1 MSDLHYWNYPTD
13 ILCGVGA
20 LEQLPR
26 HCALAGARRPL
37 LVTDPG
43 MLALEPLRLVRE
55 CLERAGIDHDLFH
68 ELSSNPSLAEV
79 QGGARRFEAD
89 GHDALIA
96 LGGGSALDA
105 AKGIALLSRDPHG
118 LERFEWTQTLRSYP
132 TLADYPPLGLPPL
145 LALPTT
151 AGTGSELGREAV
163 LTDTQLGIKRVVG
176 HRELLAACVFLDPRL
191 TRGLPPALSA
201 ATGMDALTHHLE
213 ALFSP
218 LYHPMSAGIALEG
231 VRLVRQHLENAVRD
245 GNDLAAREGMLVASA
260 SAAVAFQKGLG
271 GVHALAH
278 PLGARHHLH
287 HGLLNAVLLPYVLL
301 ANRPAIEADAAR
313 LARYL
318 NSTKRASTACWRGS
332 SNCARASAS
341 RRTSPPSAWM
351 ARTRNGWA
359 SRRWPTCRPRRPTPC
374 RSMPGIMRAST
385 ARRWPGLSPERSGPQ
400 AVDLQQVVDEGA
412 GGFAEGAPG
421 IDDHAVLHRVAQPLR
436 Q

>member
-26 HCALAGARRPL
+26 RCALAGARRPL

-43 MLALEPLRLVRE
+43 MRALEPLRLVRE

-79 QGGARRFEAD
+79 QGGARRFEAG

-218 LYHPMSAGIALEG
+218 LYHPMSA
-231 VRLVRQHLENAVRD
+231 
-245 GNDLAAREGMLVASA
+245 AS
-260 SAAVAFQKGLG
+260 
-271 GVHALAH
+271 
-278 PLGARHHLH
+278 
-287 HGLLNAVLLPYVLL
+287 
-301 ANRPAIEADAAR
+301 
-313 LARYL
+313 
-318 NSTKRASTACWRGS
+318 
-332 SNCARASAS
+332 
-341 RRTSPPSAWM
+341 
-351 ARTRNGWA
+351 
-359 SRRWPTCRPRRPTPC
+359 
-374 RSMPGIMRAST
+374 
-385 ARRWPGLSPERSGPQ
+385 
-400 AVDLQQVVDEGA
+400 
-412 GGFAEGAPG
+412 
-421 IDDHAVLHRVAQPLR
+421 
-436 Q
+436 